1 MKTLRKLIVKLFV
14 AYYKIGPGYVPRA
27 SMMIMPALL
36 VPILLEIFFET
47 GVIPW
52 HYGVFFVFVLISFVY
67 LRVWPAK
74 TKELDPEQL
83 KQYVEKLKG
92 E

>member
-14 AYYKIGPGYVPRA
+14 GYYKIGYGHVPRA
-27 SMMIMPALL
+27 SMMIMPAMLI
-36 VPILLEIFFET
+36 PMLLEIFFKT
-47 GVIPW
+47 GVILW
-52 HYGVFFVFVLISFVY
+52 HYYLAGAFVLISFVY
-67 LRVWPAK
+67 LHVWPAK